1 MLCIYAIALTDE
13 KKRHLYKVTGETL
26 EELQDELQ
34 NYSDGNIAFDDNAL
48 SIDSLRNVAA
58 DLWNVPVSVV
68 KFLEVTN
75 HDHISRGDLK
85 VARYALG
92 VNRPEFEALMG
103 IKDRTIS
110 AWTQGK
116 FPIPPGIGDLVHRL
130 LREQD
135 EAVELVAE
143 EYQNGRKFVYGEI
156 YFDDK
161 PLRWNKRVLQRA
173 MVDYGVEILL
183 EDEAT

>member
-116 FPIPPGIGDLVHRL
+116 FPIPQ
-130 LREQD
+130 ES
-135 EAVELVAE
+135 
-143 EYQNGRKFVYGEI
+143 EI
-156 YFDDK
+156 
-161 PLRWNKRVLQRA
+161 
-173 MVDYGVEILL
+173 
-183 EDEAT
+183 